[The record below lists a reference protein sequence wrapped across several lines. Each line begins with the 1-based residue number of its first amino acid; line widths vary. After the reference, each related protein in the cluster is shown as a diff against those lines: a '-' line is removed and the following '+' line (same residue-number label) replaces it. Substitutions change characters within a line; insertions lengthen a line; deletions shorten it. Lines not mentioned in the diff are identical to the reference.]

1 MKINV
6 AADSPQWD
14 KYVNLADMA
23 HNTTYHQSLKCT
35 PSEVFH
41 DRVPF
46 NVLALKFSNPLQCR
60 TQDADLTKLI
70 DQVNE
75 KYKQVND
82 NILQAYHKY
91 KRYYDRKA
99 QASPLKV
106 NDFVFLL
113 NTKITDQ
120 SDKIAFNHFK
130 WEGPFKVVKVLTN
143 FNYIVRKIGTSRT
156 QCVHRMR
163 LRPFIPNAPIH
174 DIEEDPNLFYADPEA
189 FDDQDLFNDHVP
201 QTIHF
206 ERTPALPPPE
216 ELDTEHGIIYYEQ
229 AQRSPDRQ
237 MAQPI
242 PENSPQTFV
251 PPTDDPVVSTHL
263 DDENRAEPDQPATHQ
278 NELPHNND
286 EAPVTS
292 RNNTTRYN
300 LRAQPTPKTYRDFLV
315 HELQVKPVLR
325 KLLQN
330 NHSN

>member
-1 MKINV
+1 M
-6 AADSPQWD
+6 
-14 KYVNLADMA
+14 
-23 HNTTYHQSLKCT
+23 
-35 PSEVFH
+35 
-41 DRVPF
+41 
-46 NVLALKFSNPLQCR
+46 
-60 TQDADLTKLI
+60 
-70 DQVNE
+70 NE

-113 NTKITDQ
+113 NPKITDQ

-206 ERTPALPPPE
+206 ERTPALPPHE
-216 ELDTEHGIIYYEQ
+216 ELDTEHGIIYYDQ
-229 AQRSPDRQ
+229 AQRSSDRQ
-237 MAQPI
+237 MTQPI
-242 PENSPQTFV
+242 PESSLHTFV

-263 DDENRAEPDQPATHQ
+263 DDENRAEPDQTATHQ

-286 EAPVTS
+286 ETTVTS
-292 RNNTTRYN
+292 PNNTTRYN
-300 LRAQPTPKTYRDFLV
+300 LRAQPTTKTYRDFLV
-315 HELQVKPVLR
+315 HELQAKPVLR
-325 KLLQN
+325 KLVQN